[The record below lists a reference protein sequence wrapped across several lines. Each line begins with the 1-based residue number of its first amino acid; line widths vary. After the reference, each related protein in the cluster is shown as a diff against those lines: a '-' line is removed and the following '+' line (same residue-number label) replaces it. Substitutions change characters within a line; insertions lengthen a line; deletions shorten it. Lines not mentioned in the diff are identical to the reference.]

1 MEPKP
6 TPPKNKKRRTFS
18 EVFSDLLQATKEWFA
33 DLMDLREG
41 MDRAGTIKA
50 IKTNKRMR
58 GANAWLLMCSI
69 MIASLGLDLN
79 SAAVIIGAMLI
90 SPLMAPILGIGLAVG
105 INDREALYISLRHF
119 MIAILIALVTSTF
132 YFWVTPLGT
141 LTEQIL
147 MRTEPTFLDGL
158 VAVFGGLAGI
168 ISSSRKDISNA
179 IPGVAIATALMPPLC
194 VTGYG
199 IVHGFGT
206 GNWEIMINSFYLFF
220 LNSFFIA
227 LTTYFIIRLMRFP
240 LKVHQSEVESRRAR
254 LIILFFSLLLII
266 PSANILYDL
275 WEDRQTERKAEAFV
289 ETYFDGTNGTNIID
303 YDVIHGDSSHQ
314 LILRL
319 LGNIIPEDSMYR
331 YQQGMQEFKLN
342 DTELTLIQ
350 DSDIELQELNKMQ
363 LELSSFK
370 NIASQLQTVNK
381 VKSEKE
387 LEIELLK
394 LQIDSLK
401 NSGIPFKSV
410 CEEAKVLFPKL
421 TSIGF
426 APMQKTDFE
435 TQIDAL
441 PVFLIKWD
449 RKKIRSERNRDQ
461 KKLYD
466 FLKLRAQLDTLEVI
480 GY

>member
-1 MEPKP
+1 MKP
-6 TPPKNKKRRTFS
+6 TSTPPKRKRRRTIEELFA
-18 EVFSDLLQATKEWFA
+18 DLYQATKEWFA

-105 INDREALYISLRHF
+105 INDREALFISLRHF
-119 MIAILIALVTSTF
+119 LIAILIALVTSTF
-132 YFWVTPLGT
+132 YFWITPLGS
-141 LTEQIL
+141 LTQQIL

-168 ISSSRKDISNA
+168 ISTSRKDISNA

-206 GNWEIMINSFYLFF
+206 GNWDIMINSFYLFF

-240 LKVHQSEVESRRAR
+240 LKEHQNEMERRRAR
-254 LIILFFSLLLII
+254 LIILFFSLILII

-275 WEDRQTERKAEAFV
+275 WEDRQIELKAKAFIDI
-289 ETYFDGTNGTNIID
+289 YFDGSNGTNIID
-303 YDVIHGDSSHQ
+303 YDIIHGDSSHQ

-319 LGNIIPEDSMYR
+319 LGNVIPEDSMGNYHK
-331 YQQGMQEFKLN
+331 GMEDYSLKN
-342 DTELTLIQ
+342 TELTLIQ

-363 LELSSFK
+363 LELSNFK
-370 NIASQLQTVNK
+370 SIAAQLQSVNK

-387 LEIELLK
+387 LEIEYLK

-401 NSGIPFKSV
+401 NNNIPFKSV

-426 APMQKTDFE
+426 APIQKTDFE
-435 TQIDAL
+435 TQIEGL

-449 RKKIRSERNRDQ
+449 RTKIRSERRRDQ
-461 KKLYD
+461 QKLYD
-466 FLKLRAQLDTLEVI
+466 FLKLRAKLDTLEVI
-480 GY
+480 SY